1 MPVCAICT
9 ATVATCVGLSRWLGV
24 DDTISGVWIG
34 GLMVSAIFW
43 LLNFLD
49 QKKIYFKFQR
59 ILVTCSF
66 YFFIIYPL
74 FLFDIIGHPLNKYK
88 YFGVDKLVFGI
99 TAGSL
104 MFLLS
109 FYMNDFLKRQ
119 NQGKAFFP
127 FQKVIIPVSFLLI
140 LSLIFYKT
148 C

>member
-24 DDTISGVWIG
+24 DDTISGVWLG
-34 GLMVSAIFW
+34 GLMVSAVLW
-43 LLNFLD
+43 TLHFLD
-49 QKKIYFKFQR
+49 QKKIYFKFKR
-59 ILVTCSF
+59 ILITVSF

-88 YFGVDKLVFGI
+88 YFRVDKLVFGI
-99 TAGSL
+99 TVGSL

-109 FYMNDFLKRQ
+109 FYMNDFLKKQ
-119 NQGKAFFP
+119 NRGKVFFP